1 MTSELPARPLPEEAV
16 LVPENA
22 TKVFTGEIFDVYQWQ
37 QMRYD
42 GTYATFEMLKRP
54 DTVSVLPVTEDGK
67 LWVMRE
73 EQPRLGV
80 RECYL
85 PGGRMDVP
93 GESVLDAAKRECEE
107 EIGVRFKTWRY
118 IESIQP
124 EKKIDWFI
132 HLFIATDPY
141 ETVPTRHDAGEK
153 IEIFQTTYEEYRE
166 KGLSKMRHFAALDI
180 CKTLDEL
187 LRYN

>member
-1 MTSELPARPLPEEAV
+1 MIRELPARPLPQGAV
-16 LVPENA
+16 LVPKNA

-37 QMRYD
+37 QLRFD

-54 DTVSVLPVTEDGK
+54 DTVTVLPVATDGK

-73 EQPRLGV
+73 EQPVGGV
-80 RECYL
+80 RECYI
-85 PGGRMDVP
+85 PGGRMDVA
-93 GESVLDAAKRECEE
+93 GESALEAAKRECEE

-118 IESIQP
+118 VESIQP

-132 HLFIATDPY
+132 HLFVATEPY

-153 IEIFQTTYEEYRE
+153 IDIFQTTYEEYR
-166 KGLSKMRHFAALDI
+166 KKALSEMRRFAAVDS

-187 LRYN
+187 LAL